1 MIMIKSAV
9 VVAATAATFGVAA
22 MTQLTTRALGAR
34 NAETAVI
41 ELESAPTAEISTVGP
56 ADSKAAKAFKGF
68 KVSGQTQ
75 VLPISGTKFE
85 TGLIATLEAPLG
97 VSTTFPASA
106 IGDLTPTSFT
116 LGVTLDE
123 PGTYLLTV
131 RNPGGARSKPAPI
144 VVKR

>member
-1 MIMIKSAV
+1 MRLAR
-9 VVAATAATFGVAA
+9 ATAD
-22 MTQLTTRALGAR
+22 
-34 NAETAVI
+34 TAVI
-41 ELESAPTAEISTVGP
+41 EQPAAPTPEISAVGP
-56 ADSKAAKAFKGF
+56 RDSKAAKAFKGF
-68 KVSGQTQ
+68 KASGQAQ
-75 VLPISGTKFE
+75 VLPVSGTQFE

-97 VSTTFPASA
+97 LSTTFPASA